1 MLMRMKVFRGRGMAV
16 AGLVGVASWAAQ
28 VLGAGLAEPI
38 NTIREVGPE
47 GRGNAEASRA
57 WKELAAAKAE
67 ALPELLAGMNGANA
81 LAQNWL
87 TAAVEAVASRQL
99 ASGGT
104 LPIGQLGQFLF
115 ETRNDARGRRLA
127 YDLIAQVDSA
137 SAARLLPGFIND
149 PGNEL
154 RREAVETFIADGQ
167 KMLAAGNKAGATLLY
182 QQALGAS
189 RDAAQIDRVAGS
201 LRELGQKV
209 DLIRQFGFLVDWQVI
224 GPFDNTG
231 RAGFEKIFPP
241 EQVLDFKA
249 AYEGKGAQAAWK
261 SLTST
266 NDHGLVDLNI
276 PFGKLKEVTGYAATS
291 FYADNARPA
300 ELRLG
305 CKNGWKIWFNGQFLF
320 GRDEYHR
327 GAEIDQYRLPVQLR
341 AGENVILVKLCQ
353 NEQKEDWTV
362 EWEFQLRVT
371 DPLGT
376 PIYSGPKPDTSK
388 TAANF

>member
-1 MLMRMKVFRGRGMAV
+1 MSMSKVFRGNRWV
-16 AGLVGVASWAAQ
+16 AGLAALVVGAMEISA
-28 VLGAGLAEPI
+28 AGLADPI
-38 NTIREVGPE
+38 HAVRAVGPE
-47 GRGNAEASRA
+47 GQGNAEASRA

-81 LAQNWL
+81 LVQNWL
-87 TAAVEAVASRQL
+87 AAAVETVASRQL
-99 ASGGT
+99 ATGGT
-104 LPIGQLGQFLF
+104 LPVAELGQFLF
-115 ETRNDARGRRLA
+115 ETRHDARPRRLA
-127 YDLIAQVDSA
+127 YDLIAQVDPG
-137 SAARLLPGFIND
+137 SAARMLPGFIND
-149 PGNEL
+149 PANDL
-154 RREAVETFIADGQ
+154 RRDAVETFIADGKKALASGQ
-167 KMLAAGNKAGATLLY
+167 KPGATLLF

-189 RDAAQIDRVAGS
+189 RDAAQIDRLAGS

-209 DLIRQFGFLVDWQVI
+209 DLIRQFGFLVDWRVI

-231 RAGFEKIFPP
+231 RAGFEVVYPP
-241 EQVLDFKA
+241 EQALDFKA
-249 AYEGKGAQAAWK
+249 SYEGKGVQASWK

-266 NDHGLVDLNI
+266 NDHGVVDLNI

-291 FYADNARPA
+291 FYSDIARPA

-305 CKNGWKIWFNGQFLF
+305 CKNGWKIWFNGQFMF

-327 GAEIDQYRLPVQLR
+327 GAEIDQYRLPIQLQP
-341 AGENVILVKLCQ
+341 GENTILVKLCQ
-353 NEQKEDWTV
+353 NEQKEEWTV

-376 PIYSGPKPDTSK
+376 PIYSGPKPDTSR